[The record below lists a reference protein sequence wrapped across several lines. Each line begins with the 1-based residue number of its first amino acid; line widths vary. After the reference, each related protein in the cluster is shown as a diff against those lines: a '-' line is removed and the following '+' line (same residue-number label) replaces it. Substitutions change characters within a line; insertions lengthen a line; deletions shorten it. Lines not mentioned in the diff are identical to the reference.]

1 MADQSTEQVISLLKE
16 LVDLQ
21 RLTTQ
26 RQQEIAQRLSAD
38 SENAS
43 ARQNESLTL
52 QRIAVRRQW
61 FFLRVWLAVITL
73 CLFGLLGLLMFYLL
87 DNKLV

>member
-52 QRIAVRRQW
+52 QRIADRRQW